1 MAQRKGVV
9 EEGVPQHAWQ
19 RVHPL
24 TPIFDGWRV
33 IAVLI
38 AVVLFQNIEF
48 VGDLGKLADSF
59 GFGLILLVAI
69 GALLLILLVVG
80 VYSYMSWRAMTYAV
94 TAAVSAE
101 AGDLVPSAAPCPA
114 GAHSGS

>member
-9 EEGVPQHAWQ
+9 EEGVPLHAWQ

-24 TPIFDGWRV
+24 TPVFNGWQV

-48 VGDLGKLADSF
+48 VGDLG
-59 GFGLILLVAI
+59 
-69 GALLLILLVVG
+69 
-80 VYSYMSWRAMTYAV
+80 
-94 TAAVSAE
+94 
-101 AGDLVPSAAPCPA
+101 
-114 GAHSGS
+114 